1 MKKQFN
7 SEQVL
12 SAEELILLFD
22 LLKQLKVLLDKV
34 AINLTDDERR
44 GIRSVS
50 ARREGYVLQI
60 LRLCQQYAHVL
71 PRNFDENKFSELVK
85 QVDTWKRVQIA
96 TREANEISTDLL
108 LAMGAFTMRYV
119 DTAYA
124 ALQTGRKNNANLDD
138 AMIDID
144 NYNNRFGRSSN
155 AANENTTTDNTS
167 AEDMTANK

>member
-7 SEQVL
+7 SEQNL
-12 SAEELILLFD
+12 SAEELLLLFD
-22 LLKQLKVLLDKV
+22 LLKQLKILLDKV
-34 AINLTDDERR
+34 AINLSDEERR

-60 LRLCQQYAHVL
+60 LRLCQQYANVL
-71 PRNFDENKFSELVK
+71 PRNFDENKFAELVK
-85 QVDTWKRVQIA
+85 QVDTWKRIQIA

-119 DTAYA
+119 DTGYA

-138 AMIDID
+138 AMVDID
-144 NYNNRFGRSSN
+144 NYNNRFGRN
-155 AANENTTTDNTS
+155 TNTEPPTNENDS
-167 AEDMTANK
+167 ISEDAKAI